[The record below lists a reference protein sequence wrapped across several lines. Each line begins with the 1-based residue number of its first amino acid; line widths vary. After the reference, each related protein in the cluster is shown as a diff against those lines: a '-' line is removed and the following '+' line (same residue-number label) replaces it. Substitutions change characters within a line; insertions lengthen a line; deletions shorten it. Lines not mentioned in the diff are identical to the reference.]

1 MNRGGLLR
9 IVLRN
14 MIYGKTREL
23 PAYKRVFTE
32 RLSRAAK
39 LRHIIKINT
48 ASRLSGAFGESGYG
62 KPNTETAR
70 GSTLQDFHGSVYG
83 AICYL
88 YGSHVTP
95 RVYFLIPAYEKR
107 SVILVGASAARIIH
121 GRFINFH
128 SRSIRYEIS
137 RSLRRRRFWKDN
149 QEFVPVHNKA
159 FWKNANGRFI
169 SILVENFNA
178 KILFV

>member
-1 MNRGGLLR
+1 MYNMMRATWLSSVWIGPPTHHPY
-9 IVLRN
+9 RN

-48 ASRLSGAFGESGYG
+48 ASRLSGALGESGYG

-70 GSTLQDFHGSVYG
+70 GSTLQDFHGNVYG

-95 RVYFLIPAYEKR
+95 QL
-107 SVILVGASAARIIH
+107 
-121 GRFINFH
+121 
-128 SRSIRYEIS
+128 
-137 RSLRRRRFWKDN
+137 
-149 QEFVPVHNKA
+149 
-159 FWKNANGRFI
+159 
-169 SILVENFNA
+169 
-178 KILFV
+178 